1 LYLVSEPNPAQDV
14 FPYFGSS
21 LLFRSIYSSG
31 TTFRVGLE
39 KAKSNLRSFR
49 IADPTKEIPLKDF
62 RKLSRAVSR
71 VGVLSIIIGSLG
83 VGVASAPAYA
93 NGDPLDASGVQFSFI
108 NATDVLAVSET
119 GDTFEYVNVATI
131 GAVQIDA
138 TLTIEES
145 FNLFDYYGIDSS
157 GDNYFFL
164 DEAAKDLAN
173 DFDDGRETLVETG
186 CYLGEFNETT
196 LASDYLVGSDT
207 FNQATAWNAGSKFL
221 VGSTLE
227 FADEALEDDA
237 EDRAINTSMSGC
249 GGVVFYPAFLE
260 YSFPAYVR
268 YTIDFTSG
276 GNPVELI
283 NLTLSAFDIDGGQYL
298 RLFSPM
304 PDSYRVYDP
313 SFLEIC
319 GPISIVSIEC
329 ADEGLYAGSA
339 SFLATTIPSTLE
351 FYAED
356 SSEENEIFEYAAEAT
371 YTQATDTISYQF
383 GVRSGGGGSLA
394 VQFDPIDFEAGGGSS
409 GGSVVPASTSLAST
423 GASEQILNSSTVS
436 LITIGIGFALMLVAG
451 RMRRA
456 SRRP

>member
-1 LYLVSEPNPAQDV
+1 M
-14 FPYFGSS
+14 
-21 LLFRSIYSSG
+21 
-31 TTFRVGLE
+31 
-39 KAKSNLRSFR
+39 
-49 IADPTKEIPLKDF
+49 KDLT
-62 RKLSRAVSR
+62 KLSRAVSR

-83 VGVASAPAYA
+83 VGVASAPAFA

-108 NATDVLAVSET
+108 NATDVLAGSET

-145 FNLFDYYGIDSS
+145 FNLFDYVD
-157 GDNYFFL
+157 DYFFL
-164 DEAAKDLAN
+164 DEPVRTYVNNLG
-173 DFDDGRETLVETG
+173 DGRETLTETG
-186 CYLGEFNETT
+186 CYNGQLDETT
-196 LASDYLVGSDT
+196 LASDYLVGSDA
-207 FNQATAWNAGSKFL
+207 FDQATAWNAGSKFL

-237 EDRAINTSMSGC
+237 ADRAINTGISGC
-249 GGVVFYPAFLE
+249 GGYVNFETPVE

-319 GPISIVSIEC
+319 GPISIVSTEC
-329 ADEGLYAGSA
+329 EDEGLYAGSA
-339 SFLATTIPSTLE
+339 SFLTTTIPSTLE

-356 SSEENEIFEYAAEAT
+356 SSEEDEIFEFAAEAT

-383 GVRSGGGGSLA
+383 GVRSGAGGSLT
-394 VQFDPIDFEAGGGSS
+394 VQFDPIDFEAGGSS
-409 GGSVVPASTSLAST
+409 GGSIVQTRASLAST

-436 LITIGIGFALMLVAG
+436 LIIIGIGFALMLVAG

-456 SRRP
+456 SKRS

>member
-1 LYLVSEPNPAQDV
+1 
-14 FPYFGSS
+14 
-21 LLFRSIYSSG
+21 
-31 TTFRVGLE
+31 
-39 KAKSNLRSFR
+39 
-49 IADPTKEIPLKDF
+49 
-62 RKLSRAVSR
+62 
-71 VGVLSIIIGSLG
+71 
-83 VGVASAPAYA
+83 
-93 NGDPLDASGVQFSFI
+93 
-108 NATDVLAVSET
+108 
-119 GDTFEYVNVATI
+119 
-131 GAVQIDA
+131 
-138 TLTIEES
+138 
-145 FNLFDYYGIDSS
+145 
-157 GDNYFFL
+157 
-164 DEAAKDLAN
+164 
-173 DFDDGRETLVETG
+173 VETG
-186 CYLGEFNETT
+186 CYLGAFNETT

-249 GGVVFYPAFLE
+249 GGVVSYPAFLE

-319 GPISIVSIEC
+319 GPISIVSTEC
-329 ADEGLYAGSA
+329 ADEELYVGSD
-339 SFLATTIPSTLE
+339 SFLTTTIPSTLE

-356 SSEENEIFEYAAEAT
+356 SSEEDEIFEFAAEAT

-436 LITIGIGFALMLVAG
+436 LIIIGIGFALMLVAG

-456 SRRP
+456 SKRS

>member
-1 LYLVSEPNPAQDV
+1 MPVLE
-14 FPYFGSS
+14 
-21 LLFRSIYSSG
+21 
-31 TTFRVGLE
+31 RVT
-39 KAKSNLRSFR
+39 SNLSPLWF
-49 IADPTKEIPLKDF
+49 ADPTKENPLKDF
-62 RKLSRAVSR
+62 TKLSRTVSR

-108 NATDVLAVSET
+108 SATDVLTGSET

-145 FNLFDYYGIDSS
+145 FNLIDYVD
-157 GDNYFFL
+157 DYFFL
-164 DEAAKDLAN
+164 NEESRTFVNAE
-173 DFDDGRETLVETG
+173 DDGREVLLETG
-186 CYLGEFNETT
+186 CYESPFDENT

-207 FNQATAWNAGSKFL
+207 FNQATAWNVDSKFL
-221 VGSTLE
+221 VGSILE
-227 FADEALEDDA
+227 VADEALEDDA

-249 GGVVFYPAFLE
+249 GGVVFFPEILE

-276 GNPVELI
+276 GTPVELI

-319 GPISIVSIEC
+319 GPISIVSTEC
-329 ADEGLYAGSA
+329 ADEELYAGSA
-339 SFLATTIPSTLE
+339 SFLTTTIPSTLE

-409 GGSVVPASTSLAST
+409 GGSVAPASTSLAST

>member
-1 LYLVSEPNPAQDV
+1 M
-14 FPYFGSS
+14 
-21 LLFRSIYSSG
+21 
-31 TTFRVGLE
+31 
-39 KAKSNLRSFR
+39 
-49 IADPTKEIPLKDF
+49 
-62 RKLSRAVSR
+62 
-71 VGVLSIIIGSLG
+71 LSIIIGSLG
-83 VGVASAPAYA
+83 IGAASSPAYA
-93 NGDPLDASGVQFSFI
+93 NGVPLDASGVQFSFV
-108 NATDVLAVSET
+108 NATDVLAGSET
-119 GDTFEYVNVATI
+119 GDTFQYVNVATI
-131 GAVQIDA
+131 DAVQIDA

-145 FNLFDYYGIDSS
+145 FNLVDYVD
-157 GDNYFFL
+157 DYFFL
-164 DEAAKDLAN
+164 DEATRTFVN
-173 DFDDGRETLVETG
+173 TYDDGREALLETG
-186 CYLGEFNETT
+186 CYESPFDENT

-207 FNQATAWNAGSKFL
+207 FDQFTAWNVDSKFL

-227 FADEALEDDA
+227 VADEALEDAD
-237 EDRAINTSMSGC
+237 EDRAINTTIDGC
-249 GGVVFYPAFLE
+249 GGVVFYPEILE

-276 GNPVELI
+276 GAPVELI

-319 GPISIVSIEC
+319 GPISPIVSAEC
-329 ADEGLYAGSA
+329 EDEELYAGSA
-339 SFLATTIPSTLE
+339 SFLTTTPSTLE

-356 SSEENEIFEYAAEAT
+356 SSEEDEIFEFAAEAT

-394 VQFDPIDFEAGGGSS
+394 VQFDPIDFEAG
-409 GGSVVPASTSLAST
+409 TSLAST

-451 RMRRA
+451 KMRRA

>member
-1 LYLVSEPNPAQDV
+1 MLVWLQLQLMQTVP
-14 FPYFGSS
+14 
-21 LLFRSIYSSG
+21 
-31 TTFRVGLE
+31 
-39 KAKSNLRSFR
+39 
-49 IADPTKEIPLKDF
+49 
-62 RKLSRAVSR
+62 
-71 VGVLSIIIGSLG
+71 
-83 VGVASAPAYA
+83 
-93 NGDPLDASGVQFSFI
+93 PLDASGVQFSFI
-108 NATDVLAVSET
+108 NATDVLAGSET
-119 GDTFEYVNVATI
+119 GDFFQYVNVATI

-145 FNLFDYYGIDSS
+145 FNLFDFYEIDSS
-157 GDNYFFL
+157 GGNYFFL

-173 DFDDGRETLVETG
+173 NFDDGRETLVETG
-186 CYLGEFNETT
+186 CYLGEFDETT

-227 FADEALEDDA
+227 FADEALEDDT
-237 EDRAINTSMSGC
+237 EDRAINTSISGC
-249 GGVVFYPAFLE
+249 GGLVFSPEILE

-319 GPISIVSIEC
+319 GPISIVSTEC

-339 SFLATTIPSTLE
+339 SFLTTTTYLSTLE

-356 SSEENEIFEYAAEAT
+356 TSEDGEIYEFAAEAT
-371 YTQATDTISYQF
+371 YTQATATISYQF

-394 VQFDPIDFEAGGGSS
+394 VQFDSIDFEAGGGSS
-409 GGSVVPASTSLAST
+409 GGPIVQTRTSLAST

-456 SRRP
+456 SKRS